1 VNRKKTLSEPARD
14 NEVRKYAT
22 KLLKKRQDF
31 KEYMWVY
38 LVVTAITTG
47 IWFFTTPNGYFW
59 PIWVIFGMGIG
70 AVLTGLDA
78 LGKLSRKPITEAEID
93 AEVERLKRNS

>member
-1 VNRKKTLSEPARD
+1 MSQPASEND
-14 NEVRKYAT
+14 VRKHAA

-38 LVVTAITTG
+38 LLVTAITTG
-47 IWFFTTPNGYFW
+47 VWFFTTPSGYFW

-78 LGKLSRKPITEAEID
+78 LGKLSGKPITEADID